1 MFVSSLRC
9 AKIRFNTVI
18 NPAFHAQ
25 DWTDPKK
32 GSVRQHL
39 SDTYGDKEMYRLQK
53 KLKWSYT
60 VFHLKI
66 NVVQVALEF
75 NL

>member
-1 MFVSSLRC
+1 
-9 AKIRFNTVI
+9 
-18 NPAFHAQ
+18 
-25 DWTDPKK
+25 
-32 GSVRQHL
+32 L